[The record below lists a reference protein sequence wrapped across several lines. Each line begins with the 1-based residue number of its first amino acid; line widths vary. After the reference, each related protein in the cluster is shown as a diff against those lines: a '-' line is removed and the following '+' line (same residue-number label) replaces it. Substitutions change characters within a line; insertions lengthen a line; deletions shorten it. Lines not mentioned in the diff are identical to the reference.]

1 MNCKYHFFLHF
12 FFLPLW
18 IISQCNQTIKY
29 ENSIYVGCLNF
40 EGVPHGEGRLDL
52 NFDDQIQTQDGNFKD
67 GEFFSG
73 ELLVDF
79 LDGEKRIIN
88 YLNYPQEL
96 ISDELYIWKNL
107 DKKLTIYQNGYKS
120 KEVKT
125 YGPGDRSGLVET
137 TYYEKGKNPIIIRNT
152 DNNRNPDDIIG
163 DKEYTDVTLIEK
175 NNQYRINIVFPTK
188 NGEEIQVPIQFDSGA
203 TSFFIGHNL
212 YKELK
217 KSADIIDLNV
227 KGNPLDEQ
235 KKWKEIV
242 IDGKKLVRE
251 TDTLDTFVCSSW
263 YLYNCRQARLT
274 LGRLD
279 IRQARQAMRSTMQH
293 SECEEEYKMGPL
305 LCPPRPADAP

>member
-18 IISQCNQTIKY
+18 IIAQCNQTIEY

-40 EGVPHGEGRLDL
+40 EGFPHGEGRLEL
-52 NFDDQIQTQDGNFKD
+52 NFDDQIQTQDGNFED
-67 GEFFSG
+67 GEFLSG

-137 TYYEKGKNPIIIRNT
+137 TYYEKGKNPVTIRNT

-212 YKELK
+212 YQVLK
-217 KSADIIDLNV
+217 KSANITDLNV
-227 KGNPLDEQ
+227 KGISGGVGSEFDTKYIMIKKIKLADYEINNVVAIVPLREDINDMLIGVDFL
-235 KKWKEIV
+235 KKFKEV
-242 IDGKKLVRE
+242 LWS
-251 TDTLDTFVCSSW
+251 LNSN
-263 YLYNCRQARLT
+263 L
-274 LGRLD
+274 
-279 IRQARQAMRSTMQH
+279 MRF
-293 SECEEEYKMGPL
+293 YK
-305 LCPPRPADAP
+305 

>member
-217 KSADIIDLNV
+217 KSADITDLNV
-227 KGNPLDEQ
+227 KGISGGVGSEFDTRYIMIKKIKLADYQINNVVAVVPLREDINDMLIGVGFL
-235 KKWKEIV
+235 KKFKEV
-242 IDGKKLVRE
+242 LWS
-251 TDTLDTFVCSSW
+251 LNSN
-263 YLYNCRQARLT
+263 L
-274 LGRLD
+274 
-279 IRQARQAMRSTMQH
+279 MRF
-293 SECEEEYKMGPL
+293 YK
-305 LCPPRPADAP
+305 

>member
-1 MNCKYHFFLHF
+1 MNCKYHFFLHL

-18 IISQCNQTIKY
+18 IISQCNQTIEY

-40 EGVPHGEGRLDL
+40 EGVPHGEGRLEL
-52 NFDDQIQTQDGNFKD
+52 NFDNQIQTQYGNFKD

-120 KEVKT
+120 KELKT

-137 TYYEKGKNPIIIRNT
+137 TYYEKGKNPVTIRNT

-212 YKELK
+212 YQALK
-217 KSADIIDLNV
+217 KSADITDLNV
-227 KGNPLDEQ
+227 KGISGSVGSEFDTKYIMIKKIKLADYEINNVVAIVPLREDINDMLIGVDFL
-235 KKWKEIV
+235 KKFKEV
-242 IDGKKLVRE
+242 LWS
-251 TDTLDTFVCSSW
+251 LNSN
-263 YLYNCRQARLT
+263 L
-274 LGRLD
+274 
-279 IRQARQAMRSTMQH
+279 MRF
-293 SECEEEYKMGPL
+293 YK
-305 LCPPRPADAP
+305 